1 MLIYPDKFVGETVN
15 FLVDTSSRKAT
26 KYVSDKLVINATRRT
41 YQGKILKGNI
51 EVVLKIGKPNYQ
63 ERQFIKLL
71 KKSKEPFPVKNI
83 VTKPLVN
90 KRKKP

>member
-1 MLIYPDKFVGETVN
+1 MPIYPERFVGETVN

-41 YQGKILKGNI
+41 YGKKIVKGNI

-83 VTKPLVN
+83 VTQPLIS
-90 KRKKP
+90 KKK

>member
-1 MLIYPDKFVGETVN
+1 MLVYPDKFVGETVN

-41 YQGKILKGNI
+41 YGGKIVKGNI
-51 EVVLKIGKPNYQ
+51 EVVLKIGKPNYA

-83 VTKPLVN
+83 VTKPLIV
-90 KRKKP
+90 KKK

>member
-41 YQGKILKGNI
+41 YQGKIRKWENI
-51 EVVLKIGKPNYQ
+51 EVVLKIGRPNYA

-71 KKSKEPFPVKNI
+71 KASKEPFPVKNI
-83 VTKPLVN
+83 VTKPLIQ
-90 KRKKP
+90 KKK